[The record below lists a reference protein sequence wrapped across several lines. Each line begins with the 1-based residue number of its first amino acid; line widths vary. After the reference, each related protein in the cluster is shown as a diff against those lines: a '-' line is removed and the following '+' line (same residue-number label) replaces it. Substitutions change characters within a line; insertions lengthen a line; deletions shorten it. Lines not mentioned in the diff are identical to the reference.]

1 MDITEKLKAE
11 QLGKLKELQS
21 KLGEVLDYEPA
32 DSGDKYENKLWEE
45 VFDLKESLDA
55 FLMCRELA

>member
-21 KLGEVLDYEPA
+21 KLVEVLDYEPA
-32 DSGDKYENKLWEE
+32 DSGDKYENKIWEE

>member
-32 DSGDKYENKLWEE
+32 DSGDKYENKSIRPQR
-45 VFDLKESLDA
+45 KP
-55 FLMCRELA
+55 

>member
-1 MDITEKLKAE
+1 MDIIEKLKAE

-21 KLGEVLDYEPA
+21 KLGEVLAYEPA
-32 DSGDKYENKLWEE
+32 DSGDKYENKIWGE

-55 FLMCRELA
+55 FLECRELA